1 MSSKNIRNNEP
12 SNEDEDLL
20 SSVGNSETGTGSGGE
35 QDLLDS
41 IDGSSAPAWKPEEE
55 GEGIQGTVLR
65 VGSVPSDYADAE
77 GNKPMCPVITVRT
90 SDGELHR
97 IVAYQSV
104 LRRELTEQDPQ
115 IGQTLA
121 VKYLGRKSSK
131 DGKRSYA
138 NYGVATR

>member
-20 SSVGNSETGTGSGGE
+20 SAVGSSEAGGE

-65 VGSVPSDYADAE
+65 VGSVPSDFADSE

-90 SDGELHR
+90 SDGQLHR
-97 IVAYQSV
+97 IVGYQSV
-104 LRRELTEQDPQ
+104 LRRELSEQDPQ
-115 IGQTLA
+115 VGQTLA